1 MSPAGDGTQL
11 LQRATAYDSVGRSI
25 QRCSALAR
33 CAGASTPTKPCLLHS
48 GCPMTLASWSEDNK
62 SKATWPA
69 KRLSKVLPAV
79 SGEPSIETSDP
90 ELRDALEILK
100 DLGGCDRA
108 HLSTKRSPGPAT
120 TRRRGC
126 SPNAPRG
133 RACRQTPTP
142 NPRTPMAATADDPPG
157 GGVRNLPHVR
167 PAVADP
173 SNMSCL

>member
-1 MSPAGDGTQL
+1 
-11 LQRATAYDSVGRSI
+11 
-25 QRCSALAR
+25 
-33 CAGASTPTKPCLLHS
+33 
-48 GCPMTLASWSEDNK
+48 MTLASWSEDNK

-120 TRRRGC
+120 TREGLFSKCASRE
-126 SPNAPRG
+126 SMSTN
-133 RACRQTPTP
+133 P
-142 NPRTPMAATADDPPG
+142 NPQSQNSNG
-157 GGVRNLPHVR
+157 GHGR
-167 PAVADP
+167 
-173 SNMSCL
+173 